1 MNKILPLIILL
12 FAIQNVFVE
21 KTYSQVN
28 LEKNIN
34 GKIINMTSP
43 GVLPEPTI
51 LQLMQVD
58 TENESISKLE
68 EQIVTS
74 DGSFEFNIKNY
85 SKDNI
90 YRLVVDVGYYVNF
103 YDVTNNNTNNI
114 EISIYDRT
122 DSLEDINLNSYI
134 MMIPSIDRNSR
145 QAGVLSMIK
154 INNNGNNVFSANF
167 SDPNLTGFNL
177 FRFNLPDGWSN
188 LSVESELPVGNVIE
202 ISTGFAMSN
211 PIPPGE
217 YSILTNYIINYEN
230 DNFDFDLKLP
240 YGGDNIQFLLPYD
253 AGKISAEKFSDVT
266 EVSIGEKKYLM
277 ISGDDFKKND
287 VINVNFT
294 GLPQPSFTGNVIN
307 FLSGKLFV
315 IFLGVI
321 FSVLLIFIILF
332 TVIKRKNTNLE
343 QYK

>member
-1 MNKILPLIILL
+1 M
-12 FAIQNVFVE
+12 
-21 KTYSQVN
+21 
-28 LEKNIN
+28 
-34 GKIINMTSP
+34 
-43 GVLPEPTI
+43 
-51 LQLMQVD
+51 
-58 TENESISKLE
+58 
-68 EQIVTS
+68 
-74 DGSFEFNIKNY
+74 
-85 SKDNI
+85 
-90 YRLVVDVGYYVNF
+90 
-103 YDVTNNNTNNI
+103 
-114 EISIYDRT
+114 
-122 DSLEDINLNSYI
+122 
-134 MMIPSIDRNSR
+134 
-145 QAGVLSMIK
+145 
-154 INNNGNNVFSANF
+154 
-167 SDPNLTGFNL
+167 
-177 FRFNLPDGWSN
+177 
-188 LSVESELPVGNVIE
+188 PVGNVIE

>member
-1 MNKILPLIILL
+1 MNKILPLIILI

-315 IFLGVI
+315 IFLGGI

>member
-1 MNKILPLIILL
+1 MNKILPLIILI

-167 SDPNLTGFNL
+167 SDPSLTGFNL

>member
-1 MNKILPLIILL
+1 MNKILSLIVLI
-12 FAIQNVFVE
+12 FVVQNIFIE
-21 KTYSQVN
+21 KSYSQVN
-28 LEKNIN
+28 LEQNIN
-34 GKIINMTSP
+34 GKIINITTP
-43 GVLPEPTI
+43 GILPEPTI
-51 LQLMQVD
+51 LQLMKVD

-68 EQIVTS
+68 EQIVNG

-103 YDVTNNNTNNI
+103 YDVINNKTNNI
-114 EISIYDRT
+114 EIAIYDRT
-122 DSLEDINLNSYI
+122 DSLEDISLNSYI

-154 INNNGNNVFSANF
+154 INNNSNKVFSANF
-167 SDPNLTGFNL
+167 SDPNITGLNL

-240 YGGDNIQFLLPYD
+240 YGGKNIQFLLPYD
-253 AGKISAEKFSDVT
+253 AGKITAEKFSNET

-277 ISGDDFKKND
+277 ISGDDFIKND
-287 VINVNFT
+287 VININFT
-294 GLPQPSFTGNVIN
+294 GLPEPSFTGNVIN
-307 FLSGKLFV
+307 FLEGKLYV
-315 IFLGVI
+315 IFLGI
-321 FSVLLIFIILF
+321 LFSIILIAIIIF
-332 TVIKRKNTNLE
+332 TVIKRKNINME

>member
-1 MNKILPLIILL
+1 MNKILTIIILI

-21 KTYSQVN
+21 KTYSQII

-43 GVLPEPTI
+43 GILPDPTI

-58 TENESISKLE
+58 TENEAISKLE
-68 EQIVTS
+68 EQIVKS

-103 YDVTNNNTNNI
+103 YDVTNNNNNNI
-114 EISIYDRT
+114 EIPIYDRT

-217 YSILTNYIINYEN
+217 FSILTNYIINYEN
-230 DNFDFDLKLP
+230 NNFNFDLKLP

-253 AGKISAEKFSDVT
+253 AGKVSAENFSDET

-294 GLPQPSFTGNVIN
+294 GLPEPSFTGNVIN
-307 FLSGKLFV
+307 FLSGKLYV

-321 FSVLLIFIILF
+321 FSIFLIFIILF

>member
-1 MNKILPLIILL
+1 MNKILPLIILI

-287 VINVNFT
+287 VVNVNFT
-294 GLPQPSFTGNVIN
+294 ELPQPSFTGNVIN

-315 IFLGVI
+315 IFLGGI

>member
-1 MNKILPLIILL
+1 MNKILPLIILI

-51 LQLMQVD
+51 LQLMQVN

-68 EQIVTS
+68 EQIVSS

-315 IFLGVI
+315 IFLGGI